1 MLSVVPYGSVLC
13 DPGVAVKFIRG
24 GACCC
29 CVGNDVWGHGGLVL
43 GCAIF
48 EDFGGSPVNVIVVRP
63 DVLLDVVALVSW
75 LVSETERTAE
85 GVHLSVAAAAVEL
98 IVVVYAAVFGA
109 QLPMRRPHCVL
120 YVHHDL
126 CPLVSA
132 TE

>member
-1 MLSVVPYGSVLC
+1 MSVVPYGFVLG
-13 DPGVAVKFIRG
+13 DPGVVVKIIRG

-29 CVGNDVWGHGGLVL
+29 CVGDDVWGHGGLVL

-75 LVSETERTAE
+75 LVSETECTAE
-85 GVHLSVAAAAVEL
+85 GVHLSAAGAAAVVL
-98 IVVVYAAVFGA
+98 IVVVYATVFGA

-120 YVHHDL
+120 YVHHFVRW
-126 CPLVSA
+126 LVSA